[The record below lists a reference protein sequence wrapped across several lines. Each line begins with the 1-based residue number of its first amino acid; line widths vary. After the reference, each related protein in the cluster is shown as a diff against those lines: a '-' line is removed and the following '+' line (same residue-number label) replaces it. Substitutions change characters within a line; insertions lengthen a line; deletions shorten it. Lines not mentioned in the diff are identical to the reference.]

1 MIKMLDKNEILNRY
15 KRGEAI
21 RSIAKNMG
29 ISRNTVRVYTREY
42 EAYMK
47 ELDAATTEEKI
58 SFIQNEMTR
67 NPKSKPHTISKRKFN
82 AEVKQRFLEIIKTA
96 EEKDKVLGINK
107 QRLTATLIHKVLIME
122 GYDIGETSIRNYYN
136 EYKKKQKEC
145 FIRQEYEYGER
156 AEYDFHQ
163 IKVIIDGKPMTY
175 HQVTISMPS
184 SNHVFGL
191 LYKDET
197 KTTVMDSIIKFINYS
212 NGVFKEMVFDNMS
225 TVVKRFILKGEKEYT
240 DEIISLSNYYGF
252 KIVTCNP
259 RSSNEK
265 GHVENSG
272 KVTRN
277 TIFILKYKFDTE
289 DDLFVYYKKALEKFN
304 EKSFDKWNIE
314 KQHLLSKPKYD
325 YVVYRCVECS
335 VDSYSTIT
343 IENNY
348 YSVPDRYVGY
358 KLTAHV
364 LSDSIIVY
372 NNNIELAKHKKKKG
386 FKEYSIDINH
396 YINTF
401 LMKPGALNHSVA
413 LKQAPE
419 ALRKAFYEDYNMDA
433 RKFLEAVFLGQIN
446 NKDKTYSIEEISTNQ
461 LDKISNIFGQGENN
475 EQRVRVCKQT
485 ASSVY

>member
-1 MIKMLDKNEILNRY
+1 MISMFDKNEIINRY

-21 RSIAKNMG
+21 RSIAKSMG
-29 ISRNTVRVYTREY
+29 ISRNTVRAYIREY
-42 EAYMK
+42 DLHMK
-47 ELDAATTEEKI
+47 ELDEATTEERI
-58 SFIQNEMTR
+58 SFIQNEMTKK
-67 NPKSKPHTISKRKFN
+67 PKSKPHIINKRKFN
-82 AEVKQRFLEIIKTA
+82 DEVKQRFLEIIKTA
-96 EEKDKVLGINK
+96 EEKDKVLGTNK

-136 EYKKKQKEC
+136 EYKNKQKEC

-163 IKVIIDGKPMTY
+163 IKVIVDGKQVTY
-175 HQVTISMPS
+175 HQATISMPS

-197 KTTVMDSIIKFINYS
+197 KATVMDSIIKFISYS

-259 RSSNEK
+259 RSGNEK

-272 KVTRN
+272 KITRN
-277 TIFILKYKFDTE
+277 ALFTLKYEFNNE
-289 DDLFVYYKKALEKFN
+289 DELFKYYKETLEKFN
-304 EKSFDKWNIE
+304 EKSLNKWNIE
-314 KQHLLSKPKYD
+314 KQHLLTKPKCD
-325 YVVYRCVECS
+325 YIVCKCIECT

-343 IENNY
+343 IDNNY
-348 YSVPDRYVGY
+348 YSVPDKYVGY
-358 KLTAHV
+358 KLIAHV
-364 LSDSIIVY
+364 LSDSIVVY
-372 NNNIELAKHKKKKG
+372 NNNIELAKHQKKKG

-446 NKDKTYSIEEISTNQ
+446 NEDKTYSIEEISTNQ
-461 LDKISNIFGQGENN
+461 LDKISDIFGQGENN
-475 EQRVRVCKQT
+475 EQCVRVCK
-485 ASSVY
+485 